1 MRTITTTLYYFDE
14 LPTEKAKENARSW
27 WRDNSDKDYD
37 FTTEKLASV
46 DAFAEYFG
54 ARVASYWF
62 SSNISETK
70 IAIVGVDADSFLGI
84 DTYITDRDHMPTG
97 YYLDCD
103 LWQTF
108 YDEVREHGDPL
119 LAFNRSILAAK
130 KAIAEDVEHQES
142 DEYID
147 EVLTIN
153 EYEFTEDGKLY
164 KHTQTS

>member
-1 MRTITTTLYYFDE
+1 MRTVTTTLYFFNE
-14 LPTEKAKENARSW
+14 LPTEKAKEKARSW
-27 WRDNSDKDYD
+27 WRDNSDNDYD
-37 FTTEKLASV
+37 FITEAIASV
-46 DAFAEYFG
+46 DAFAKYFG
-54 ARVASYWF
+54 VGLYDCRF

-70 IAIVGVDADSFLGI
+70 LEIRGLTEDTFVGI

>member
-1 MRTITTTLYYFDE
+1 MRTITTTLYHFDE

-27 WRDNSDKDYD
+27 WRDNSDNDYSS
-37 FTTEKLASV
+37 TTEAVASIK
-46 DAFAEYFG
+46 AFAEYFG
-54 ARVASYWF
+54 GKVNDYWF
-62 SSNISETK
+62 SSNINSTHVK
-70 IAIVGVDADSFLGI
+70 IENIDSSSFKSI

-119 LAFNRSILAAK
+119 LAFNRAMLAAK
-130 KAIAEDVEHQES
+130 KAITEDVEYQES

-147 EVLTIN
+147 EALTIN
-153 EYEFTEDGKLY
+153 EYEFTEDGEFY
-164 KHTQTS
+164 KGE